1 MEIDAEKMKLRLQTV
16 EHLFG
21 TPKYWMRS
29 THFLAKVLPRSNYP
43 IIPMKQMT
51 FADAESAGMCE
62 QTRNELFLI
71 EKNQVIPWK
80 DLIALI

>member
-1 MEIDAEKMKLRLQTV
+1 
-16 EHLFG
+16 
-21 TPKYWMRS
+21 
-29 THFLAKVLPRSNYP
+29 
-43 IIPMKQMT
+43 MKQMT

-71 EKNQVIPWK
+71 EKDQVIPWK